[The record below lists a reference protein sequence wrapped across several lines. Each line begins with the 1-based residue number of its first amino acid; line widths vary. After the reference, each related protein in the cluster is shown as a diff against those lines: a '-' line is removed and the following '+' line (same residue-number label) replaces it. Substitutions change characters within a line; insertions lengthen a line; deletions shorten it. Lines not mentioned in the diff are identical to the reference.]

1 MTPKTTS
8 DRINRRHRA
17 NRYPADA
24 SMQDIAAALEARK
37 LYDADRFQFVD
48 SICPRCSQ
56 KNRRRRLAGRPET
69 NAHIDDG
76 APVIIHAVHDSMDDY
91 NDDRQHIPPYWRVTT
106 VYHDRHRHR
115 PLQDVEEAGIH
126 LVRARARIH
135 ELEYHKY
142 LTDVDV
148 IARSRASSGPDQS
161 AVHSDK
167 QQFIDDS
174 GATVIDVPP
183 DKAPADWPDEERQWL
198 RDLVANHSICEQSV
212 PSITLGSVDM
222 EESK

>member
-1 MTPKTTS
+1 
-8 DRINRRHRA
+8 
-17 NRYPADA
+17 
-24 SMQDIAAALEARK
+24 MQDIAAALEARK

-115 PLQDVEEAGIH
+115 PLQEVEEAGIH

-135 ELEYHKY
+135 KLEHHEY

-148 IARSRASSGPDQS
+148 IAHSPASSGPDQS
-161 AVHSDK
+161 AVHRDK

-174 GATVIDVPP
+174 ASGSAQTDGATVIDVPP

-198 RDLVANHSICEQSV
+198 RDLVANHSLTDRSV
-212 PSITLGSVDM
+212 PSITLGSMDM